1 MTKKKDRPQ
10 KIQVSFMLNAVYSY
24 FIALILTV
32 LFQYAVN
39 YWQLPGLDGITLI
52 VLIGIF
58 VGTFFLLTRRI
69 VTDFVTLERGLQ
81 IIAEGD
87 LDYRVPVERRDELGR
102 VAANINLMAERLQE
116 QIARERELEKSK
128 MEMISG
134 VSHDLRTPLTSI
146 IGYIELLRANA
157 FQSKEEYNRFIENTL
172 NKSVHLKRM
181 LDDLFEYTQ
190 LSSNEARLKLNSFDL
205 SKLVGQLLFEFEPIA
220 LENDISLITKLG
232 EKPIMIVADSDKIA
246 RAIDNLL
253 MNALKYSTK
262 PGTVEIHMTSNDTYV
277 TLRIENKGQS
287 LTKEQEQKIFERFYK
302 ADHSRSSEDIQ
313 IGAGLGLSITKNIMQ
328 LHGGDILLDHV
339 DGHYKFSLVLPL
351 A

>member
-1 MTKKKDRPQ
+1 
-10 KIQVSFMLNAVYSY
+10 MLNAVYSF
-24 FIALILTV
+24 FIAFILTILVIYV
-32 LFQYAVN
+32 LDYFHF
-39 YWQLPGLDGITLI
+39 PGFHGLTLAL
-52 VLIGIF
+52 LIGFF
-58 VGTFFLLTRRI
+58 VASFFLLTRRI
-69 VTDFVTLERGLQ
+69 VTDFVTLEWGLQ

-102 VAANINLMAERLQE
+102 VATNINLMAERLQE
-116 QIARERELEKSK
+116 QIVRERELEKSK

-157 FQSKEEYNRFIENTL
+157 FQSKEEYNRFIDNTL
-172 NKSVHLKRM
+172 NKAVHLKRM

-190 LSSNEARLKLNSFDL
+190 LTSNEARLKLSSFDL

-220 LENDISLITKLG
+220 LENNISLLTKLG
-232 EKPIMIVADSDKIA
+232 EKPMMIVADSDKIA

-262 PGTVEIHMTSNDTYV
+262 PGTVEIHVTSNHRQV
-277 TLRIENKGQS
+277 TLMIENKGQP

-313 IGAGLGLSITKNIMQ
+313 IGAGLGLSITKNIVQ
-328 LHGGDILLDHV
+328 LHGGDILLEHM